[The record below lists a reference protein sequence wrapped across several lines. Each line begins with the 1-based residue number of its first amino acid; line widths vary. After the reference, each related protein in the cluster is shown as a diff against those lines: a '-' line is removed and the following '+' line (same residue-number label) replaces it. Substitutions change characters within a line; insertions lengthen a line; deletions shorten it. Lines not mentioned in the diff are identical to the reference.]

1 MKTVNIHGA
10 KSSLSSRLAKLE
22 SDCKTI
28 VVCRHGEPVGDLE
41 PHRRARRIKTPP
53 VLGKI
58 KLGYDPVEP
67 PAREEWPPE
76 ARLTHPAADKPQYYM
91 PSLSVHFMQVVVAT
105 AFFSL
110 QPLPHGPHGRG
121 MRTGKRCER
130 CAPWAAAGA
139 ARSELFPKK
148 RG

>member
-91 PSLSVHFMQVVVAT
+91 PFTVG
-105 AFFSL
+105 AF
-110 QPLPHGPHGRG
+110 HAGRG
-121 MRTGKRCER
+121 CNGFFQF
-130 CAPWAAAGA
+130 AAASA
-139 ARSELFPKK
+139 WPARARHAHGEAV
-148 RG
+148 